1 MDQAL
6 RRHPRHGD
14 PFKQGKPA
22 GKMALNE
29 ENMCFFQGNYMD
41 FYGFLWIYS

>member
-29 ENMCFFQGNYMD
+29 ENMCFFKGITWIFMD
-41 FYGFLWIYS
+41 F